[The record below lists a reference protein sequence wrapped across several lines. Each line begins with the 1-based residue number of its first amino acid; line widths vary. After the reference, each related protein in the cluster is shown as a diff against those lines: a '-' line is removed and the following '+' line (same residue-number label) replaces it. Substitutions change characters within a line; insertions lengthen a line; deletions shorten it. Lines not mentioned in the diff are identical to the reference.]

1 MPIKNYFLDPERA
14 RLYDESRPAFHAEVL
29 SAFHETKPQM
39 LYQNVLD
46 VGCGTGQSS
55 LALTEWSKH
64 VMAIDSAEAMIDC
77 AVKNQKISYLL
88 ADAENLPFSEAEFD
102 LVFVASSLH
111 WFEKRKFLNQVQ
123 KVLKSGGKFLV
134 YDSFVSEGLS
144 GEFSQAFSSRF
155 PRPFQDVKYSQVE
168 LDFFDLSFIKLHTY
182 KFETQMMAEDITKY
196 FFNLSNVSAAID
208 RGESAEKAL
217 QDVHDLVKRHSTG
230 SSYVFQV
237 LLSEMVKR

>member
-1 MPIKNYFLDPERA
+1 MPIKNYFQDPERA
-14 RLYDESRPAFHAEVL
+14 RLYDESRPAFHAAAL
-29 SAFHETKPQM
+29 SAFHASKPHM
-39 LYQNVLD
+39 LYQSVLD

-55 LALTEWSKH
+55 LALTEWSEH

-134 YDSFVSEGLS
+134 YDSYICEGLS
-144 GEFSQAFSSRF
+144 EDFSKAYSARF
-155 PRPFQDVKYSQVE
+155 PRPFQDVKYSQAE
-168 LDFFDLSFIKLHTY
+168 LEFFNLNFIKLHSY
-182 KFETQMMAEDITKY
+182 KFETQMMADDITKY

-217 QDVHDLVKRHSTG
+217 QDVHDLVERHSTG
-230 SSYVFQV
+230 STYVFQV
-237 LLSEMVKR
+237 LLSEIMKQ